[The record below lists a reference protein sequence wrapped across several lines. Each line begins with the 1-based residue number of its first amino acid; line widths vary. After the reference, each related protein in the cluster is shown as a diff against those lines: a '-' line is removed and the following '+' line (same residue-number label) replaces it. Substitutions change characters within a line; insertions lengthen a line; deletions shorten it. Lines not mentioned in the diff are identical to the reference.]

1 MPSDVEAR
9 HLDKA
14 ARLELKTLSK
24 DNADEVAKHLVL
36 TARHIEEDP
45 ELAHRHAISAA
56 RRAGRI
62 AVVRETL
69 AITAYAIGDYS
80 LALRE
85 LRTFRRISGSN
96 EQLPL
101 MVDSERGLERPDRA
115 LELGRSVDRE
125 ELTVPTRVELAI
137 AMSGARLD
145 QEQPELALAELEI
158 PQLDPE
164 RAFSWSPALFGA
176 YATVLEELGRDADA
190 ERWIALAD
198 RAARAL
204 QDEVGDETIEIIDVQ
219 IDDED
224 AELLDAE
231 TGVRIEDE
239 DFGEEHGFDGSNDDE
254 SDDDDSATDDDAA
267 ELELGEDDEPAGD
280 ESAAV
285 VEAAVAHA
293 DPSPLSFE
301 DDVRTEV
308 EQLLAEDAQP
318 DALDEIVAKALAGSQ
333 HGDTATDA
341 DAAAAIDADADAG
354 AAATDVDAGAG
365 AIDVESS
372 EASAPAEDVTVA
384 EAPVAPKRRA
394 PKKAAAEPAEGS
406 AAEDAAESAPAAPKK
421 RTAKK
426 AAPAVESAAV
436 ENAAAEDVV
445 TDGTAEEVAAAAP
458 KRRAAKKAAASE
470 DVVVE
475 ENAVAAPKR
484 RATRKAAAA
493 PTEDAAGAAAEA
505 PVKRVTKP
513 RTTKAA
519 EAAAE
524 TTGEGEA
531 DAVVESEREGD

>member
-1 MPSDVEAR
+1 M
-9 HLDKA
+9 
-14 ARLELKTLSK
+14 
-24 DNADEVAKHLVL
+24 
-36 TARHIEEDP
+36 
-45 ELAHRHAISAA
+45 
-56 RRAGRI
+56 
-62 AVVRETL
+62 VRETL

-190 ERWIALAD
+190 ERWIALAE

-239 DFGEEHGFDGSNDDE
+239 DFADELGPDDSDDDH
-254 SDDDDSATDDDAA
+254 SDDDDSDLADSATDDVAA
-267 ELELGEDDEPAGD
+267 EIELGEDDEPAGE

-301 DDVRTEV
+301 DDVRAEV
-308 EQLLAEDAQP
+308 EQLLAEDAKP
-318 DALDEIVAKALAGSQ
+318 DALDAIVAKAIADSQ
-333 HGDTATDA
+333 QGDAPTGADA
-341 DAAAAIDADADAG
+341 DAAVDTAPAVDADAE
-354 AAATDVDAGAG
+354 AATDVDAGAATADADADG
-365 AIDVESS
+365 P
-372 EASAPAEDVTVA
+372 EASAPAEDVSVA
-384 EAPVAPKRRA
+384 EAPVAAKRRA
-394 PKKAAAEPAEGS
+394 PKKAAAEPVEGS
-406 AAEDAAESAPAAPKK
+406 AAEDATESAPAAPKK
-421 RTAKK
+421 RAAKK
-426 AAPAVESAAV
+426 AAPAV
-436 ENAAAEDVV
+436 ENAAAEDV
-445 TDGTAEEVAAAAP
+445 A
-458 KRRAAKKAAASE
+458 
-470 DVVVE
+470 
-475 ENAVAAPKR
+475 
-484 RATRKAAAA
+484 
-493 PTEDAAGAAAEA
+493 
-505 PVKRVTKP
+505 
-513 RTTKAA
+513 
-519 EAAAE
+519 
-524 TTGEGEA
+524 
-531 DAVVESEREGD
+531 

>member
-1 MPSDVEAR
+1 VRAQHDDPFVPSDVEAR

-36 TARHIEEDP
+36 TARHIEDDP

-190 ERWIALAD
+190 ERWIALAE

-219 IDDED
+219 VDDED

-239 DFGEEHGFDGSNDDE
+239 DLGDELGSDSADDDSDPASDDEAEETELGDDDEAADDE
-254 SDDDDSATDDDAA
+254 SV
-267 ELELGEDDEPAGD
+267 
-280 ESAAV
+280 AV

-301 DDVRTEV
+301 DDVRAEV
-308 EQLLAEDAQP
+308 EQLLAEDAKP
-318 DALDEIVAKALAGSQ
+318 DALDAIVAKAIA
-333 HGDTATDA
+333 DTQQADAA
-341 DAAAAIDADADAG
+341 DAAADADADADAG
-354 AAATDVDAGAG
+354 AGAADTDADGSVPSA
-365 AIDVESS
+365 S
-372 EASAPAEDVTVA
+372 EDDPTAA
-384 EAPVAPKRRA
+384 EAPVAPRRRA
-394 PKKAAAEPAEGS
+394 PKKAAAS
-406 AAEDAAESAPAAPKK
+406 SAEDAAESAPAAPRK
-421 RTAKK
+421 
-426 AAPAVESAAV
+426 
-436 ENAAAEDVV
+436 
-445 TDGTAEEVAAAAP
+445 
-458 KRRAAKKAAASE
+458 RAAKKE
-470 DVVVE
+470 
-475 ENAVAAPKR
+475 
-484 RATRKAAAA
+484 
-493 PTEDAAGAAAEA
+493 AAAEA
-505 PVKRVTKP
+505 PAKRVTKP

-519 EAAAE
+519 KAAVE